1 MATRTLTCDAS
12 GGRGLREG
20 AHVAG
25 VVGGHGDAG
34 AAREGAETLDLR
46 RRDHHGGHEQVGDSG
61 GGEHLGLADGGRAD
75 AADRSPGCE
84 LHVRDGGAAVGLD
97 AWAQPDGA
105 VPEGGVHRLDVPVQR
120 FEVDDQRRGIE
131 VLYMGAYRLEY
142 GALHAWYGSFLLV
155 GPA

>member
-1 MATRTLTCDAS
+1 MEATR
-12 GGRGLREG
+12 
-20 AHVAG
+20 
-25 VVGGHGDAG
+25 
-34 AAREGAETLDLR
+34 
-46 RRDHHGGHEQVGDSG
+46 QVGDSG
-61 GGEHLGLADGGRAD
+61 GGEYLGLADGGRAD
-75 AADRSPGCE
+75 AADRAPGGE

-105 VPEGGVHRLDVPVQR
+105 VAEGGVHRLDVPVQR